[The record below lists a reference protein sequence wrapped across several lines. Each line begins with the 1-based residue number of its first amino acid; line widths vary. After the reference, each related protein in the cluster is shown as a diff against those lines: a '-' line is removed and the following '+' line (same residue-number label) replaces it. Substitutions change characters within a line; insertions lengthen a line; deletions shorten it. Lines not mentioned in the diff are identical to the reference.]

1 MLTQNPAGLY
11 AITDCSTISTT
22 DLLKK
27 SELIL
32 NAGIALFQYRNKSEN
47 KAEKKEL
54 ALKLQSLC
62 QRYKTPFIVNDDLEL
77 ATNIDADGIHLG
89 KNDID
94 INTAR
99 KSFGKK
105 IIGVSCYN
113 DLERAIVAEQ
123 FGADYVAFGSFFPS
137 ATKPDAVKADIELLI
152 QSKNILN
159 IPVVAIGG
167 ITPEN
172 GKELIKAKVDYLAVI
187 NGLYS
192 ANETVIA
199 TQRYKNLFKNYV

>member
-1 MLTQNPAGLY
+1 MLTPNTVGLY
-11 AITDCSTISTT
+11 AITDCLTITAEE
-22 DLLKK
+22 LLIK

-32 NAGIALFQYRNKSEN
+32 NAGVALFQYRNKTED
-47 KAEKKEL
+47 KTQKKEL
-54 ALKLQSLC
+54 ALKLQTLC

-77 ATNIDADGIHLG
+77 AESMGADGIHLG

-99 KSFGKK
+99 RSLGNK

-113 DLERAIVAEQ
+113 NLERAIVAEQ
-123 FGADYVAFGSFFPS
+123 LGADYVAFGAFFPS
-137 ATKPDAVKADIELLI
+137 ATKPEAVKADIELII
-152 QSKNILN
+152 QSKNILT

-172 GKELIKAKVDYLAVI
+172 GMELINAKVDYLAVI

-192 ANETVIA
+192 TNDTVNA
-199 TQRYKNLFKNYV
+199 TQRYKNLFIK